1 MNTGFAAKDLAVLTF
16 LHCRSAP
23 CAHTSRRTCHP
34 RQQGWEQRAFT
45 VLEDEDM
52 VDEMEDSM
60 IQVPLAADKAK
71 IGPNLEIGDVIQ
83 YECDFS
89 RGLMHAITVFGKRE
103 ISR

>member
-1 MNTGFAAKDLAVLTF
+1 
-16 LHCRSAP
+16 
-23 CAHTSRRTCHP
+23 
-34 RQQGWEQRAFT
+34 
-45 VLEDEDM
+45 
-52 VDEMEDSM
+52 MEDSM
-60 IQVPLAADKAK
+60 IQVPLTADKAK